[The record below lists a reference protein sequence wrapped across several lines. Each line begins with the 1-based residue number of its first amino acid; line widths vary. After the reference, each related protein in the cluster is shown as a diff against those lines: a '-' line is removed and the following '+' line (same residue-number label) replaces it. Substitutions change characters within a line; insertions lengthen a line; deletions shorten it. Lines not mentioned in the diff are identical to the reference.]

1 VTLTL
6 ANSSPTTLTGGAFTD
21 ALVNMTATG
30 GGVGGTCTGTV
41 PASLTAGQT
50 SLSFTGIVLPA
61 SGSCTVTFS
70 VTSNTIG
77 ANANVTS
84 GVTTTQTP
92 SAGTGSNSATLAV
105 SAANSCDIR
114 TNGTVDV
121 SDVQLIISEALG
133 VAPAVND
140 LQHDGVVNVG
150 DVQIV
155 INAVLGMGCSA
166 F

>member
-1 VTLTL
+1 
-6 ANSSPTTLTGGAFTD
+6 
-21 ALVNMTATG
+21 
-30 GGVGGTCTGTV
+30 
-41 PASLTAGQT
+41 
-50 SLSFTGIVLPA
+50 
-61 SGSCTVTFS
+61 
-70 VTSNTIG
+70 
-77 ANANVTS
+77 
-84 GVTTTQTP
+84 
-92 SAGTGSNSATLAV
+92 
-105 SAANSCDIR
+105 
-114 TNGTVDV
+114 VDV